1 MDKDQLVSRLQAL
14 QKQLSELV
22 SGQNKL
28 TDPAV
33 VALSEEA
40 DRLIVEF
47 QRNCMK
53 TSSEKRA
60 ADKLS
65 RLASAKPPEKTGKQ
79 LGAFFLEQ
87 P

>member
-1 MDKDQLVSRLQAL
+1 MDKDQLLSRLQAL

-22 SGQNKL
+22 SGQDKL

-40 DRLIVEF
+40 DRLIVEL
-47 QRNCMK
+47 QRNSMK
-53 TSSEKRA
+53 ASAEKRA
-60 ADKLS
+60 ADKPS
-65 RLASAKPPEKTGKQ
+65 RLASAKLPEKTGKQ

>member
-1 MDKDQLVSRLQAL
+1 MDKEYLVSRLHAL
-14 QKQLSELV
+14 QKQLNELV
-22 SGQNKL
+22 SGQDKL

-40 DRLIVEF
+40 DRLIVEL
-47 QRNCMK
+47 QRKCMK
-53 TSSEKRA
+53 ESALRRS
-60 ADKLS
+60 ADKPS
-65 RLASAKPPEKTGKQ
+65 RFAAQPAEKTGQQ